1 MNQHAHLPKAGIITS
16 HYYFIKTNYG
26 SLLQNFALQRYLEK
40 MGLFP
45 FLIRQEEISQ
55 PISFREKIKFY
66 LLHPLQLFRRLFQ
79 KPAREAEE
87 KAQRIARFNQEHP
100 RPFESF
106 ISKHLNTTPITY
118 DRVKLR
124 EHPPEADVYLAGSD
138 QIWTL
143 DDFDKL
149 LNFAPPGKRIAYAA
163 SANWG
168 KQSKRWFIEARRE
181 LPYFTGISV
190 RETEGREICQKAG
203 MKQVEV
209 VLDPTLLLDSSEY
222 TSLVTEQSAYLPPD
236 SILGYFLNTDALT
249 EIYWDQILDSF
260 KGNPLRI
267 IPLQGTELCIPEDSI
282 ITPDPYEFIQ
292 AFKEAKN
299 IITNSFHGTVFSII
313 MRKPFLSILQAG
325 DTAIQNT
332 RFFSLLKSLGLEDRI
347 YEPEKGLMRKQMEQ
361 RIQWE
366 AVENRLERLR
376 GHSAEFLKKAIQQ
389 SICRH
394 G

>member
-1 MNQHAHLPKAGIITS
+1 
-16 HYYFIKTNYG
+16 
-26 SLLQNFALQRYLEK
+26 

-87 KAQRIARFNQEHP
+87 KAQRIARFNREHP

-118 DRVKLR
+118 DRVTLR

-168 KQSKRWFIEARRE
+168 KQSKRWFIEARKE

-203 MKQVEV
+203 MEQVEV
-209 VLDPTLLLDSSEY
+209 VLDPTLLLDPSEY
-222 TSLVTEQSAYLPPD
+222 TSLVTAQSAYLPPD

-249 EIYWDQILDSF
+249 EIYWNQILDSF

-267 IPLQGTELCIPEDSI
+267 IPLQGAECCIPEKYSI
-282 ITPDPYEFIQ
+282 SPNPYEFLQ
-292 AFKEAKN
+292 SFQEALC
-299 IITNSFHGTVFSII
+299 IITNSFHGTVFALI
-313 MRKPFLSILQAG
+313 MRKPFITILQKG
-325 DTAIQNT
+325 ETAVQNT
-332 RFFSLLKSLGLEDRI
+332 RIFSLLESLGLEDRI
-347 YEPEKGLMRKQMEQ
+347 YHPEKGSMAGQLNRPINWTAVE
-361 RIQWE
+361 RNWE
-366 AVENRLERLR
+366 ALR
-376 GHSAEFLKKAIQQ
+376 IHSMEFLKNAIQQ
-389 SICRH
+389 CTSATRH

>member
-87 KAQRIARFNQEHP
+87 KAQRIARFNREHP

-118 DRVKLR
+118 DRVTLR

-168 KQSKRWFIEARRE
+168 KQSKRWFIEARKE

-203 MKQVEV
+203 MEQVEV
-209 VLDPTLLLDSSEY
+209 VLDPTLLLDPSEY
-222 TSLVTEQSAYLPPD
+222 TSLVTAQSAYLPPD

-347 YEPEKGLMRKQMEQ
+347 YAPERGLMREQMEQ

-366 AVENRLERLR
+366 AVENRLEQLR
-376 GHSAEFLKKAIQQ
+376 GHSAEFLEKAIQQ

>member
-66 LLHPLQLFRRLFQ
+66 LLHPLQLVRRLFQ

-87 KAQRIARFNQEHP
+87 KAQRIARFNREHP

-118 DRVKLR
+118 DRVTLR

-168 KQSKRWFIEARRE
+168 KQSKRWFIEARKE

-203 MKQVEV
+203 MEQVEV
-209 VLDPTLLLDSSEY
+209 VLDPTLLLDPSEY
-222 TSLVTEQSAYLPPD
+222 TSLVTAQSAYLPPD

-249 EIYWDQILDSF
+249 EIYWNQILDSF

-347 YEPEKGLMRKQMEQ
+347 YAPERGLMREQMEQ

-366 AVENRLERLR
+366 AVENRLEQLR
-376 GHSAEFLKKAIQQ
+376 GHSAEFLEKAIQQ

>member
-1 MNQHAHLPKAGIITS
+1 
-16 HYYFIKTNYG
+16 
-26 SLLQNFALQRYLEK
+26 

-87 KAQRIARFNQEHP
+87 KAQRISRFNQEHP

-118 DRVKLR
+118 DRVTLR

-168 KQSKRWFIEARRE
+168 KQSKRWFIEARKE

-203 MKQVEV
+203 MEQVEV
-209 VLDPTLLLDSSEY
+209 VLDPTLLLDPSEY
-222 TSLVTEQSAYLPPD
+222 TSLVMAQSAYLPPD

-347 YEPEKGLMRKQMEQ
+347 YAPEKGLMREQMEQ

-366 AVENRLERLR
+366 AVENRLEQLR
-376 GHSAEFLKKAIQQ
+376 GHSAEFLEKAIQQ

>member
-55 PISFREKIKFY
+55 PIYFREKIKFY

-87 KAQRIARFNQEHP
+87 KAQRIARFNREHP

-168 KQSKRWFIEARRE
+168 KQSKRWFIEARKE

-203 MKQVEV
+203 MEQVEV
-209 VLDPTLLLDSSEY
+209 VLDPTLLLDPSEY
-222 TSLVTEQSAYLPPD
+222 TSLVTAQSAYLPPD

-249 EIYWDQILDSF
+249 EIYWNQILDSF

-347 YEPEKGLMRKQMEQ
+347 YAPERGLMREQMEQ

-366 AVENRLERLR
+366 AVENRLEQLR
-376 GHSAEFLKKAIQQ
+376 GHSAEFLEKAIQQ